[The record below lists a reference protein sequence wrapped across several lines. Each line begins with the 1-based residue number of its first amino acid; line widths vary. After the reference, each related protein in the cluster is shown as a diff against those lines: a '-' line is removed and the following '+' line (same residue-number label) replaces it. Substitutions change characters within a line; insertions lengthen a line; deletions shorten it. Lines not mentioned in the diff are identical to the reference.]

1 LNANKSDGQKNQNK
15 DKLCPG
21 DSTSHS
27 NSPFKSEFSALL
39 DSLSTKALEY
49 LLTSQ
54 QKNLAKALWEACNVT
69 KNPTP
74 ADYRNREPIDF
85 YYKWVLLIEHEEQWR
100 QHNVAKDQKIVKLSP

>member
-1 LNANKSDGQKNQNK
+1 MNTDNSNRQEEQNE

-21 DSTSHS
+21 DSAPHS

-39 DSLSTKALEY
+39 DGLSTKALEY

-54 QKNLAKALWEACNVT
+54 QKNLAKALWEAFNVV

-74 ADYRNREPIDF
+74 ADYRNQEPISQ

-100 QHNVAKDQKIVKLSP
+100 QHNVAKAQKIVKLSS